1 MKSLAA
7 ITLTLF
13 IFTCAPAPAVTA
25 QGILDK
31 IADTLTGAQ
40 DMTAVYKITV
50 TDADG
55 SSQTSTIKIWTL
67 GEEKRMIKYTSPSSV
82 KGIGFLVLGED
93 EMYFYSPSR
102 ADVRRIAGHAR
113 NEGFHN
119 TDFSYADMASYDY
132 SADYTAELV
141 ETTDAQY
148 KLKLVPKSGAD
159 TGYSSLYMW
168 VNRDTWVF
176 DRIDFYDS
184 SGLVKRMT
192 TGSVSVRDG
201 YTTLGALLMVNQGN
215 GHKTRITIS
224 SVEYDT
230 GLESSFFSQREL
242 KK

>member
-1 MKSLAA
+1 MKPLA

-13 IFTCAPAPAVTA
+13 IFICAPALAITA

-31 IADTLTGAQ
+31 ISDTLTGAD

-55 SSQTSTIKIWTL
+55 SSQTSTIKIQSL
-67 GEEKRMIKYTSPSSV
+67 GDEKRMIKYTSPSSV

-119 TDFSYADMASYDY
+119 TDFSYADLASYDY

-148 KLKLVPKSGAD
+148 KLKLVPKSDAD

-184 SGLVKRMT
+184 SGLAKRMT
-192 TGSVSVRDG
+192 TGSVEVRDG
-201 YTTLGALLMVNQGN
+201 YTTLGALLMVNQRTE
-215 GHKTRITIS
+215 HQTRITIS